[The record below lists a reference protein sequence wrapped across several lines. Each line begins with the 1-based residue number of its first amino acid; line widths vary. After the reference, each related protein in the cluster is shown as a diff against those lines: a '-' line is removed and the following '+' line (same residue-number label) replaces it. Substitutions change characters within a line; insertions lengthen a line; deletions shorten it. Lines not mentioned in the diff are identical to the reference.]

1 VLLSVPFSLL
11 VLIYVDLKNSLL
23 AEPVPS
29 TVFANKRLR
38 YKRLLADVCLAGLLS
53 VVIDTDVTDTESIQ
67 AAHSKLTQKS
77 SLLLCLLLFGWA
89 YA

>member
-1 VLLSVPFSLL
+1 

-29 TVFANKRLR
+29 TVFASKRLR

-53 VVIDTDVTDTESIQ
+53 VVIDTDVIDTDVTDTELIQ